1 MSNAY
6 TFYFNDIFE
15 KYDDW
20 KSVMSDNG
28 IVDYSDS
35 ASALFDKRCYN
46 LITWQFGKQNIRY
59 SEPDAF
65 ISQLLL
71 IYSEKFNKF
80 KKEKEIIDK
89 IYKLNDDELIL
100 VQELLTNMANNP
112 NTEVSDP
119 KKPMQYISAQTY
131 QSTNN
136 SKLKSFLTALNNMPS
151 NNIFKFLNEKESD
164 YDMSFRDLFMVVIP
178 PIVDFYKKGS
188 EFDEHF

>member
-15 KYDDW
+15 NYDDW
-20 KSVMSDNG
+20 KSVMGDNG
-28 IVDYSDS
+28 IVDYTDS

-46 LITWQFGKQNIRY
+46 LLTWQFGKQNVRY

-65 ISQLLL
+65 ISQLLI
-71 IYSEKFNKF
+71 IYSEKFNQF

-89 IYKLNDDELIL
+89 IYKLTDNELFL

-131 QSTNN
+131 QSTND
-136 SKLKSFLTALNNMPS
+136 SKLKSFLMALNNMPS

-164 YDMSFRDLFMVVIP
+164 YGMSFRDLFMVVIP

-188 EFDEHF
+188 EIDEYF

>member
-28 IVDYSDS
+28 IVDYNDS
-35 ASALFDKRCYN
+35 ASALFDERCYN
-46 LITWQFGKQNIRY
+46 LLTWQFGKQNIRY

-151 NNIFKFLNEKESD
+151 NNIFKFLNGKESD

-188 EFDEHF
+188 GFDEHF

>member
-28 IVDYSDS
+28 IVDYTDS
-35 ASALFDKRCYN
+35 ASALFDERCYN
-46 LITWQFGKQNIRY
+46 LIAWQFGKQNIRY

-136 SKLKSFLTALNNMPS
+136 SKLKSFLMALNNMPS

-164 YDMSFRDLFMVVIP
+164 YGMSFRDLFMVVIP

-188 EFDEHF
+188 EIDEHF

>member
-28 IVDYSDS
+28 IVDYTDS
-35 ASALFDKRCYN
+35 ASALFDERCYN
-46 LITWQFGKQNIRY
+46 LIAWQFGKQNIRY

-136 SKLKSFLTALNNMPS
+136 SKLKSFLMALNTMPS

-164 YDMSFRDLFMVVIP
+164 YGMSFRDLFMVVIP

-188 EFDEHF
+188 EIDEHF

>member
-28 IVDYSDS
+28 IVDYNDS
-35 ASALFDKRCYN
+35 ASALFDERCYN
-46 LITWQFGKQNIRY
+46 LIAWQFGKQNIRY

-136 SKLKSFLTALNNMPS
+136 SKLKSFLMALNNMPS

-164 YDMSFRDLFMVVIP
+164 YGMSFKDLFMVVIP
-178 PIVDFYKKGS
+178 PIVDFYRKGS
-188 EFDEHF
+188 EIDEHF